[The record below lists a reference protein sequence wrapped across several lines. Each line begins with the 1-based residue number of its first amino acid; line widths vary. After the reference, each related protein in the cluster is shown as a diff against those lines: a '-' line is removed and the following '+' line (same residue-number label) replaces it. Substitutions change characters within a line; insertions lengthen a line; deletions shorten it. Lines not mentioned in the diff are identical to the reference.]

1 MVTLRDYQQ
10 RAIDD
15 LYRWFQ
21 KGNEGNPCLVLP
33 TGSGKSHIIAE
44 FCKDAIQNWPDQRIL
59 ILTHVK
65 ELIEQDVEKILMA
78 WPTAPLGIYSASI
91 GQKRLGEPITVAGI
105 QSIRKRAEEVG
116 HADLVIVDEAHL
128 ISHKEEG
135 GYRSFISDLKK
146 INPALRIIGLTAT
159 PYRLGHGLI
168 TDKPALFDAILE
180 PVSLR
185 ELIDAGYLA
194 PLHSK
199 GMDLLLSVDG
209 VDKRGGDFID
219 EALQK
224 AVNTKENNAA
234 IVDQTLSISRDRRS
248 ILVFCSGVDH
258 AYAMRDEFRRQGET
272 AEAVLGDTPSEER
285 ARILEDFKAGRVR
298 VVTNNSVLTTGFDAP
313 DTDVLVMA
321 RPTESTVLYVQSA
334 GRGMR
339 PKKHSKDCLVLDFAG
354 NVRRHGPITE
364 LLPPRKKGE
373 KRGEA
378 PVKLCEACQELVP
391 ISARTCP
398 ACGWEFP
405 PPPKKTYK
413 LHNDDIMGGKRLLD
427 VDGWR
432 WRRHITSSGK
442 ECATVTYYSG
452 ANAVTEYLLLLHGGY
467 PEQKAISLLNQFQ
480 RKGGVAIMNPY
491 DLDEVVEAMG
501 QATPPALISVE
512 KDGKYD
518 RVTGRQWMQ

>member
-1 MVTLRDYQQ
+1 MIQLRGYQQ
-10 RAIDD
+10 RAIED
-15 LYRWFQ
+15 LYRWFY
-21 KGNEGNPCLVLP
+21 EHEAGNPCLVLP
-33 TGSGKSHIIAE
+33 TGAGKSIIIAE
-44 FCKDAIQNWPDQRIL
+44 LCRDALVSWPGTRIL
-59 ILTHVK
+59 ILSHVK
-65 ELIEQDVEKILMA
+65 ELLQQDTDKILA
-78 WPTAPLGIYSASI
+78 VWTEAPLGIYSA
-91 GQKRLGEPITVAGI
+91 GLNRKELNQITVAGI
-105 QSIRKRAEEVG
+105 QSIRKRALKVG
-116 HADLVIVDEAHL
+116 HVDLVIVDEAHL
-128 ISHKEEG
+128 ISHKDEG
-135 GYRSFISDLKK
+135 GYRSFIKDLHE
-146 INPALRIIGLTAT
+146 INPALRVIGLTAT

-168 TDKPALFDAILE
+168 TDKPALFDALIE

-209 VDKRGGDFID
+209 VDKRGGDFIE

-224 AVNTKENNAA
+224 VVNTKENNAA

-378 PVKLCEACQELVP
+378 PVKLCEECQELVP

-452 ANAVTEYLLLLHGGY
+452 ADAVTEYLLLLHGGY
-467 PEQKAISLLNQFQ
+467 PEQKAISLLDQFQ